1 MTLLMTCF
9 YNLDKRLAKVER
21 EEMEKYN
28 YILLNKC
35 LYVSW
40 LFSLYEV
47 HNFGFACFTHDLKK
61 LLTGEEGEDTNATSN
76 VVLK

>member
-1 MTLLMTCF
+1 MICF

-21 EEMEKYN
+21 EEMEKCN

-40 LFSLYEV
+40 LFLLYEV
-47 HNFGFACFTHDLKK
+47 HRFVFACLTHDL
-61 LLTGEEGEDTNATSN
+61 DTNATSN